1 MCCANLENIFRKIC
15 ATWKSAIKNFG
26 FALVFFCFFFFMVSN
41 NVRSGSQ
48 CTYYQQLIC
57 KHTIWKEKK
66 AYRFLSFCLCSVIS
80 HSLNLWTKINIF
92 SDQIS
97 LETWYNLWVCV
108 LYIPMLEWIFF
119 SLYLCFNC
127 HKIYF

>member
-26 FALVFFCFFFFMVSN
+26 FALVFFCFFFSWFRTMSVLVANAHTISSSSVN
-41 NVRSGSQ
+41 
-48 CTYYQQLIC
+48 
-57 KHTIWKEKK
+57 TIWKEKK